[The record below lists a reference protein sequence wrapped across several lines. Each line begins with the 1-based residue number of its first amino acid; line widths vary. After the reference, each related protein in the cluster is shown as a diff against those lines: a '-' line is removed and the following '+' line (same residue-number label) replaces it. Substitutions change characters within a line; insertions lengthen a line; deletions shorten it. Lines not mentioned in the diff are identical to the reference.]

1 MTEKFYIRF
10 RDSEEYRY
18 LGRFGDNDTFLWNE
32 LSEHSLEFDSRELAN
47 AFLGAYLYHRPCEF
61 RLNPEI
67 AGSDSIGEKE

>member
-1 MTEKFYIRF
+1 MTEKYYIRF
-10 RDSEEYRY
+10 RDFEGYRY

-67 AGSDSIGEKE
+67 AGSDSVREVS